1 MTPKGVS
8 VVREVTL
15 SQVFPLSVDLTMFPE
30 LPTATKVLFPN
41 PIPLR
46 TFAVGKVALSQ
57 VVPFSVDL
65 TMFPD
70 IPTTTNTPE
79 PGRGSSL
86 SGVVVVP
93 EEIELS
99 FLEHEMT
106 EKLKREIIIMS
117 KIFLSVPQYHPSSV
131 YHLQISNLTFA

>member
-1 MTPKGVS
+1 MTPKVVS

-57 VVPFSVDL
+57 VVPLSVDL

-106 EKLKREIIIMS
+106 VKIKREIIIMS
-117 KIFLSVPQYHPSSV
+117 KIFSSFPQYHPSSV

>member
-1 MTPKGVS
+1 MTPKVVS

-30 LPTATKVLFPN
+30 FPTATKVLFPN

-46 TFAVGKVALSQ
+46 TFTVGKVALSQ
-57 VVPFSVDL
+57 VVPLSVDL

-79 PGRGSSL
+79 PG
-86 SGVVVVP
+86 GVV
-93 EEIELS
+93 
-99 FLEHEMT
+99 
-106 EKLKREIIIMS
+106 
-117 KIFLSVPQYHPSSV
+117 PSAG
-131 YHLQISNLTFA
+131 L

>member
-1 MTPKGVS
+1 MTPKVVS

-15 SQVFPLSVDLTMFPE
+15 SQVFPLSVDLTMFP
-30 LPTATKVLFPN
+30 
-41 PIPLR
+41 
-46 TFAVGKVALSQ
+46 
-57 VVPFSVDL
+57 
-65 TMFPD
+65 D

-79 PGRGSSL
+79 PGGSSL
-86 SGVVVVP
+86 CGVVVVP

-106 EKLKREIIIMS
+106 VKLKREIIIMS
-117 KIFLSVPQYHPSSV
+117 KIFSSVPQYHPSSV